1 VYVYK
6 ANPCAYSLLPVSP
19 C

>member
-1 VYVYK
+1 LNK
-6 ANPCAYSLLPVSP
+6 LLPKLLPVSP